1 MFECLKD
8 AVAARP
14 DLQRIGRYMDSS
26 FLLEVGDTP
35 YHVTVKDGHVTAVD
49 IGPFKMRS
57 WDFAIRA
64 SKEVWDVFSSDMPP
78 SGYQDLFAMTR
89 YGHASLDGNTAPL
102 LHNLRYVKEL
112 LALPRTLRQ
121 ETSQ

>member
-1 MFECLKD
+1 MFECLKE

-14 DLQRIGRYMDSS
+14 DLQRIGRYMDSR

-35 YHVTVKDGHVTAVD
+35 YHVTVENGHVTAVD
-49 IGPFKMRS
+49 TGPFKMRS

-64 SKEVWDVFSSDMPP
+64 PKEVWDVFSSDMPP
-78 SGYQDLFAMTR
+78 PGYQDLFAMTR
-89 YGHASLDGNTAPL
+89 YGHASLEGNTTPL

-112 LALPRTLRQ
+112 LALPRALRREANQ
-121 ETSQ
+121 

>member
-1 MFECLKD
+1 MFDCLTD
-8 AVAARP
+8 AVATRP
-14 DLQRIGRYMDSS
+14 HLRHIGRYMRSD

-35 YHVTVKDGHVTAVD
+35 YHVTVENGAVSAVE

-64 SKEVWDVFSSDMPP
+64 PREVWETFWSDAPP
-78 SGYQDLFAMTR
+78 PGYQDLFAMTR
-89 YGHASLDGNTAPL
+89 YGHARLEGNTAPL

-121 ETSQ
+121 EAGK

>member
-8 AVAARP
+8 AVAGRP

-35 YHVTVKDGHVTAVD
+35 YHVTVKNGHVTAVD
-49 IGPFKMRS
+49 TGPFKMRS